1 MEPISVDPRRD
12 AWERRAEWPLMVT
25 AVAFLIGY
33 TWPILAPDLPT
44 RWRTA
49 CESVTWLAWALFALD
64 YCVRLALT
72 QQRFRFVR
80 RNIFDLAVIALP
92 VLRPLRLLRLVALV
106 RILNRQTSV
115 ALRGRV
121 AVYVTGS
128 AALVIFC
135 AAIAVLDAER
145 ESPDPNIT
153 TFPDAL
159 WWAAT
164 TVTTVG
170 YGDRYPTTVTGRLVA
185 TGLMLAGIALLGT
198 VTAALA
204 QWFIEQV
211 RRSDETTQSEVTQL
225 AHEVASL
232 RAELRS
238 MNPPV
243 DKSGPPQFTAKRIR
257 GEASR

>member
-1 MEPISVDPRRD
+1 MEPTSVDPRRD
-12 AWERRAEWPLMVT
+12 AWERRAEWPLMFT

-33 TWPILAPDLPT
+33 AWPILDPDLPT

-49 CESVTWLAWALFALD
+49 CESVTWLAWALFVVD
-64 YCVRLALT
+64 YSVRLALAE
-72 QQRFRFVR
+72 QRSRFIR

-92 VLRPLRLLRLVALV
+92 IFRPLRLLRLVALV
-106 RILNRQTSV
+106 RILSRPTSV

-135 AAIAVLDAER
+135 AAVAVLDAER
-145 ESPDPNIT
+145 GSADPNIT

-170 YGDRYPTTVTGRLVA
+170 YGDLYPTTATGRLVA

-211 RRSDETTQSEVTQL
+211 RRSDETTQSEIAQL
-225 AHEVASL
+225 AHEVANL

-238 MNPPV
+238 LNSPTLTINER
-243 DKSGPPQFTAKRIR
+243 KSR
-257 GEASR
+257 G